1 MQPFVPMSDEAVAPR
16 AKARRLG
23 AGPRS
28 GKLRREGGPVRCRS
42 ITRRIRRVPDSGGK
56 PNPADRYWRR
66 IEHCSGG
73 RLSCQSRLPQA
84 VLIFMKRV
92 LVERLGRIR
101 TQRKSS
107 TVYFVCASCRSR
119 SRIRSI
125 TSGSLSSIEASSVR
139 ASRVAFKSS
148 SSFA

>member
-1 MQPFVPMSDEAVAPR
+1 M
-16 AKARRLG
+16 
-23 AGPRS
+23 
-28 GKLRREGGPVRCRS
+28 RCRS

-101 TQRKSS
+101 NS
-107 TVYFVCASCRSR
+107 TEVEHGLFCLRFVPLTVTNSLDHLWLSFVNRSEFGSC
-119 SRIRSI
+119 
-125 TSGSLSSIEASSVR
+125 
-139 ASRVAFKSS
+139 VARRFQK
-148 SSFA
+148 FVKLCVNR